1 MQKFDSFPTLES
13 ALNDRFR
20 GHVDR
25 DLSEWREKHAHLQ
38 SRDIPVDAKNAW
50 IGRQKLNYR
59 GIGERQSLRH
69 LISGNVDQPFLD
81 EIGNLGGLERLELE
95 WPMVAKDLTPLL
107 ELKDLTYL
115 SIDSPSNIAD
125 FRVLLQLPALRTLII
140 TNPKKM
146 ADLSWLVEAHHLEVI
161 GIEGG
166 MWKPY
171 KIPTLRP
178 LAGLRALR
186 AFLGVSTKLADR
198 SLEPLGDCPSLEY
211 LGIACVAP
219 QPEFDRLKK
228 AKPNLVCDW
237 FRPEMWAALRTAR
250 K

>member
-1 MQKFDSFPTLES
+1 MQDFDKLSTLES

-20 GHVDR
+20 GHADR
-25 DLSEWREKHAHLQ
+25 DFSEWSEKHAYIR
-38 SRDIPVDAKNAW
+38 SSDIPIDAKNAW

-59 GIGERQSLRH
+59 DIGQRESLRH

-81 EIGNLGGLERLELE
+81 EIGNLGGLERLELD

-107 ELKDLTYL
+107 KLLNLAYLT
-115 SIDSPSNIAD
+115 IDSPRHIAD
-125 FRVLLQLPALRTLII
+125 FRPLLELPALRTLII
-140 TNPKKM
+140 TNPTKM

-166 MWKPY
+166 MWSPY

-186 AFLGVSTKLADR
+186 AFLGVSTKLADQ
-198 SLEPLGDCPSLEY
+198 SLDPLADCPRLEF
-211 LGIACVAP
+211 LRIACVAS
-219 QPEFDRLKK
+219 QAEFDRLKK
-228 AKPNLVCDW
+228 AKPALVCDW
-237 FRPEMWAALRTAR
+237 FRPNMWATLRSKR
-250 K
+250 